1 MAHAA
6 DPVSQQESRLGGL
19 SLICL
24 ALGVVGPFFSALA
37 LGLVNNSPVAGVNP
51 VVVAVG
57 IRVAFVLL
65 ALVLGIF
72 SRRSRMGRLGLLGS
86 TVLLS
91 VVLLFALFVLF
102 RPAATPVSLPSLPP
116 PS

>member
-1 MAHAA
+1 MANTA
-6 DPVSQQESRLGGL
+6 DPVSQRESRLGGL

-24 ALGVVGPFFSALA
+24 ALGIVGPFFSALA
-37 LGLVNNSPVAGVNP
+37 LGLVNNSTVAGVNP

-57 IRVAFVLL
+57 IRVAFVLA

-72 SRRSRMGRLGLLGS
+72 SRRSRMGRLGLLGG

-91 VVLLFALFVLF
+91 VVLLLTLFLLF
-102 RPAATPVSLPSLPP
+102 RHAATPVSLPSLPP
-116 PS
+116 RS